1 MNEPHTA
8 RLPDVRIA
16 TVTALLA
23 LCALAVGGCGD
34 AVQSAPLSHSVLESL
49 IESPFPVYWLGGSF
63 RGLEV
68 TEAVHDPGD
77 AFSLEY
83 GDCLTGGQGE
93 CVPPLR
99 VVSSPDNSFLPGGE
113 ASRRTVTIRGVR
125 ATVANEGRAIVMATG
140 RIVLDIYAESAALAM
155 AAAEAAVPINL
166 AGAPQAPLPSP
177 VPNTGFGETPLSFQ
191 TPAPPR
197 PLR

>member
-1 MNEPHTA
+1 MRIVTA
-8 RLPDVRIA
+8 
-16 TVTALLA
+16 TALLA

-34 AVQSAPLSHSVLESL
+34 TVQSAPLSHSVLESL

-63 RGLEV
+63 QGMEV
-68 TEAVHDPGD
+68 TEATHDPGD

-99 VVSSPDNSFLPGGE
+99 VVSSPDNSFLPGGN
-113 ASRRTVTIRGVR
+113 AATRAVSIRGIR
-125 ATVANEGRAIVMATG
+125 ANLANEGRAIVMATG
-140 RIVLDIYAESAALAM
+140 GIVLDIYARTAPLAM

-166 AGAPQAPLPSP
+166 AGAPQAPLPAP
-177 VPNTGFGETPLSFQ
+177 LPNTGFGETPLSFQ